1 MWFAGKI
8 NLTQMKKEASAAKKY
23 LATAFG
29 KKDEF
34 YEFRLDLNT
43 ATVEMFRMI
52 GFAEADAA
60 KLVKAREEKGFFKG
74 NPVSIIKNT
83 VGDERFAKYNAVL
96 NLTPYDH
103 TKADAIAQYKEQ
115 SLALWPEDIAK
126 LAR

>member
-1 MWFAGKI
+1 KI
-8 NLTQMKKEASAAKKY
+8 NLTQMQKETSKAKRVMAKS
-23 LATAFG
+23 FG
-29 KKDEF
+29 KKDKF

-60 KLVKAREEKGFFKG
+60 KLVKAREEKHFFKG
-74 NPVSIIKNT
+74 NPVSIIKSV

-103 TKADAIAQYKEQ
+103 SKADAIAQYKEQ

-126 LAR
+126 MAR